1 MFSRRDRSRL
11 TLQAR
16 NSMSDLFKF
25 GVVATCTFPADYKS
39 VAFERV
45 PRQLKKAADEFCN
58 DVRIEDLTTP
68 HTGRTYY
75 VPGGQTRAYG
85 AHLKSY
91 VAGGGNLRALNLA
104 MLGAH
109 TRGIRSVERGRATYQ
124 ASRPGET
131 PARATGRLLA
141 GIGTSGVVPHPL
153 GWAIGIGTNAVSRDG
168 TPYPA
173 ILESITWRSGQ
184 RPLWERTAVKPD
196 VRASKLACFA
206 FGALAK

>member
-1 MFSRRDRSRL
+1 
-11 TLQAR
+11 
-16 NSMSDLFKF
+16 MSDFFTF
-25 GVVATCTFPADYKS
+25 GVVSTVTFPADSKS
-39 VAFERV
+39 VAFGRV
-45 PRQLKKAADEFCN
+45 PRQLQRAGDQFVQ
-58 DVRIEDLTTP
+58 DVRTEDLMTP
-68 HTGRTYY
+68 HTGRIYY
-75 VPGGQTRAYG
+75 IPGGQVRAYG

-109 TRGIRSVERGRATYQ
+109 TRCIRSVERGRATYQ

-141 GIGTSGVVPHPL
+141 GIGISSVVPHPL
-153 GWAIGIGTNAVSRDG
+153 GWAIGIGTSAVSRDG

-173 ILESITWRSGQ
+173 ILESIAWRSGQ
-184 RPLWERTAVKPD
+184 RPLWERTAIKPD